1 MAANENST
9 EEQNFEIFF
18 APVDNQAYMALTFI
32 SLIVAFVAFALLLH
46 LALFHVYINHV
57 GITTYEYVRAHRL
70 ALEQMSVNQLEQELT
85 TDSKCCQ
92 IFSNKISPNPS
103 VQPQANPQSSV
114 PNGLKKSILDEKL
127 PPINLTPPKKVLEV
141 LPEDDQPKGSTVP
154 KLPKL
159 DNGLNHSS
167 SNQPP
172 KRPQLAKVHK
182 HLESVD
188 FEDQDK
194 IFVVEVS

>member
-1 MAANENST
+1 MA
-9 EEQNFEIFF
+9 
-18 APVDNQAYMALTFI
+18 FI
-32 SLIVAFVAFALLLH
+32 AFALLLH

-70 ALEQMSVNQLEQELT
+70 AMEQMSVHQLEQELT

-92 IFSNKISPNPS
+92 ICKKITSKVSPEEPKEA
-103 VQPQANPQSSV
+103 Q
-114 PNGLKKSILDEKL
+114 NGPKLQENGTKKSILDEKL
-127 PPINLTPPKKVLEV
+127 PPIMLTPPKKIDVI
-141 LPEDDQPKGSTVP
+141 PEEPKGSTVP

-159 DNGLNHSS
+159 DNNGTNGSATH
-167 SNQPP
+167 P
-172 KRPQLAKVHK
+172 KRAPQLGKIHK

-194 IFVVEVS
+194 IYVVEVS

>member
-1 MAANENST
+1 MVAKENST
-9 EEQNFEIFF
+9 TEHFEIFF

-70 ALEQMSVNQLEQELT
+70 ALEQMSINQLEQELT
-85 TDSKCCQ
+85 SDSKCCQ
-92 IFSNKISPNPS
+92 IFSNKISPAPNQ
-103 VQPQANPQSSV
+103 QPQAPENSNV
-114 PNGLKKSILDEKL
+114 PNGSKKGSILDEKL
-127 PPINLTPPKKVLEV
+127 PPIHLTPPKKVLEV
-141 LPEDDQPKGSTVP
+141 VPEDDQPKGSTVP

-159 DNGLNHSS
+159 DNNGLNHN
-167 SNQPP
+167 NQPP